1 MRKRLPATLLAFFV
15 VCCAFGQRQNNLIR
29 TQIGDYFKQYTCE
42 IDMKSL
48 PVDKTEIN
56 HSGKVIDIFLNEH
69 FSYQLFRSETVDSI
83 YAGIRRSIPAELS
96 DYSLSVY
103 TNGRKIEDLD
113 RKSTRLNS
121 SHQII

>member
-15 VCCAFGQRQNNLIR
+15 VCYAFVQSQNNLIR

-48 PVDKTEIN
+48 KVDKTEIN

-69 FSYQLFRSETVDSI
+69 FS
-83 YAGIRRSIPAELS
+83 
-96 DYSLSVY
+96 
-103 TNGRKIEDLD
+103 
-113 RKSTRLNS
+113 
-121 SHQII
+121 